1 MPSRLSASYVGED
14 NERKVPVMI
23 HREILG
29 SMERFIGILTEEF
42 AGFFPTWLA
51 PVQVVIMNITDS
63 QSEYVNELTQK
74 LSNAGI
80 RVKADLRNEKIG
92 FKIREHTLRRV
103 PYMLVCGD
111 KEVESGKVAVRT
123 RRGKD
128 LGSMDVNEVIEKL
141 QQEIRSRSLKQLE
154 E

>member
-1 MPSRLSASYVGED
+1 LPSRLSASYVGED

-23 HREILG
+23 HRAILG

>member
-23 HREILG
+23 HRAILG

-51 PVQVVIMNITDS
+51 PVQGVIMNITDS